1 MSLEKKPTKSELTS
15 MSLEELEA
23 SFPEIDTGE
32 LINMKMDVMDYD
44 DVAET
49 EKKASLGGAAQSQR
63 EFEDQI
69 SNLNNKSRTAT
80 DKVLASF
87 LGIGL
92 AFFVAIFTGGLVY
105 ELTDVYEKNENGYI
119 NKIFPPE
126 GWIAVIVMALF
137 AFSFRF
143 GLLDLLKSLL
153 TALGVLASGS
163 GELLEKTALEAAVK
177 VKEGKRKA
185 SEIAREADIR
195 VGVGKEI
202 KTEEDAYERAAEELE
217 HETQNKGIWAKA
229 FSDADGDEQKQK
241 ALYIKYRAEQLIK
254 NIVQ

>member
-49 EKKASLGGAAQSQR
+49 EKKASLGGVGQPQR

-87 LGIGL
+87 LSIGL
-92 AFFVAIFTGGLVY
+92 AFFVAIFIGGLVY
-105 ELTDVYEKNENGYI
+105 ELTDVRKENKWGYME
-119 NKIFPPE
+119 KIFPPE
-126 GWIAVIVMALF
+126 GWIAVIGIAIL
-137 AFSFRF
+137 ASFLGFR
-143 GLLDLLKSLL
+143 LLDLLKFLL
-153 TALGVLASGS
+153 TALGVLAS
-163 GELLEKTALEAAVK
+163 ETALEATVK